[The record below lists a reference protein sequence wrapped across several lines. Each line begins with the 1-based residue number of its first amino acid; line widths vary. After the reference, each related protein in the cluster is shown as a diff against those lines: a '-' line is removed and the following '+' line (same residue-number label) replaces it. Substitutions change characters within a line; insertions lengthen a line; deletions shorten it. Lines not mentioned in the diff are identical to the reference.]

1 MFSESPSS
9 FYFFF
14 LEGLNHIK
22 LPDGEGGGGSTNI
35 SPLSLGPELRIYAN
49 RGGDSQEGR

>member
-1 MFSESPSS
+1 MSPPPL
-9 FYFFF
+9 FFFF